1 MLLIP
6 LCHSRNSYFKIFK
19 GFSTQFSIWI
29 HQSITPPIDH
39 MGSLFSLLFV
49 VFLII
54 PILTGIRWYLIVVSI
69 CISPK
74 ISDIV
79 HLFMYLLAICMNSL
93 EKCLFRSS
101 AHFFFFLDVDL
112 YESLYIRDTN
122 PLLDISFAKYLL
134 PFKWPFC
141 FINSFAVQK
150 LLSLTYLFLLLFILS
165 YFYFCFFFP
174 IVWRNISKT
183 NVKEHTAYIFF

>member
-6 LCHSRNSYFKIFK
+6 LCHSRDSYFKIFK

-39 MGSLFSLLFV
+39 MCSLFSLLFV

-79 HLFMYLLAICMNSL
+79 YLFMYLLAICMNSL

-101 AHFFFFLDVDL
+101 AHFFFFLDVEL

-150 LLSLTYLFLLLFILS
+150 LLFDVFIFAFVYFILFLFLL
-165 YFYFCFFFP
+165 FFP
-174 IVWRNISKT
+174 HRLK
-183 NVKEHTAYIFF
+183 KYF